1 MNFKRK
7 GDHLHYFF
15 SSIGV
20 VFLDLRIRELED
32 LEAVRVSCL
41 RGLGLGKIV
50 YDLLVWI
57 GLLDIV
63 VIEIDDRVPV
73 GERLSAHA
81 VAEDDLFLAVEVR
94 SLHFSVVAD
103 DLVLHL
109 RILLL
114 LVVILVREL
123 HLIILFVIV

>member
-1 MNFKRK
+1 M
-7 GDHLHYFF
+7 
-15 SSIGV
+15 
-20 VFLDLRIRELED
+20 
-32 LEAVRVSCL
+32 
-41 RGLGLGKIV
+41 
-50 YDLLVWI
+50 
-57 GLLDIV
+57 LDIV

-94 SLHFSVVAD
+94 SLHLSVVAD